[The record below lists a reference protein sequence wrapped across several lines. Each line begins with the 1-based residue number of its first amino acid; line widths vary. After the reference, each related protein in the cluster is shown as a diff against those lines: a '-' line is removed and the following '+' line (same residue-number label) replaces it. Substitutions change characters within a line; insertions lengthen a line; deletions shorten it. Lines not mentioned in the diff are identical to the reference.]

1 MKKEMIKNVET
12 VAIVAVDGLGVC
24 GCLNTIKKVH
34 QQAAPQIKEATGKK
48 KVWFIA
54 VTVFTE
60 LAYLGFAIG
69 SIAGAIASIHER
81 IIDHNNGKIIDNLND
96 LSGTHGAE
104 ESEEEKDFSEDS
116 EKIKSYMDT
125 WSSIANDDQRVY
137 DK

>member
-1 MKKEMIKNVET
+1 MKNEMIKNIET
-12 VAIVAVDGLGVC
+12 AAIVAVDGLGVW

-54 VTVFTE
+54 VTAFTE

-69 SIAGAIASIHER
+69 SVAGAIASIKER
-81 IIDHNNGKIIDNLND
+81 IADHNHQKSLEN
-96 LSGTHGAE
+96 
-104 ESEEEKDFSEDS
+104 SEDS
-116 EKIKSYMDT
+116 DERIKSYVDV